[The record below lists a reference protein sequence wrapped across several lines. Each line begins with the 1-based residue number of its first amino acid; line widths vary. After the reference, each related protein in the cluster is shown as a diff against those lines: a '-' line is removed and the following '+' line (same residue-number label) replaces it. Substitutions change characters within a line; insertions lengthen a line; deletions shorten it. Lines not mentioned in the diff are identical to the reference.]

1 MEAIVEH
8 DVEQIGDMASAQPEG
23 ATPPPLK
30 TPMYKAMHAERYQRQ
45 TQIGQLQKE
54 SGTRL
59 ICYVASKARITRD
72 DTLGMVEL
80 LHNIRPDCNIDFL
93 LHTGGGDI
101 DAAEKLMYIVR
112 NTVGTGRL
120 RVIVPD
126 FAKSAGTLMALAAD
140 AIVMSNCSELGP
152 IDPQITLGD
161 GRGNAIPH
169 SVMSYL
175 DAYKV
180 HSEALR
186 KDPNDVVARMMLS
199 KLDPATINVFEA
211 ARNRAQKLAGEHLNR
226 WMFHEKKADYTKI
239 ASALMDNMRWLAHGQ
254 MIGYQAAQEL
264 ELVVEYL
271 PPDNPVWRAY
281 WQLYC
286 HQRLAIKDEQKLF
299 ESDYVSLCM

>member
-1 MEAIVEH
+1 MEQNVEN
-8 DVEQIGDMASAQPEG
+8 DGGSAAEQPED

-30 TPMYKAMHAERYQRQ
+30 TPLYKSMHAERYQRQ
-45 TQIGQLQKE
+45 AQICQLQKE
-54 SGTRL
+54 SGGRL
-59 ICYVASKARITRD
+59 ICYVASGAGITRD
-72 DTLGMVEL
+72 DTLGVVEL
-80 LHNIRPDCNIDFL
+80 LHNIKANTNIDFL
-93 LHTGGGDI
+93 LHTAGGDI
-101 DAAEKLMYIVR
+101 DAAEKLMSIVR
-112 NTVGTGRL
+112 SRVGTGRL

-140 AIVMSNCSELGP
+140 MIVMSDSSELGP
-152 IDPQITLGD
+152 IDPQIRLSD
-161 GRGNAIPH
+161 GRGNMIQH

-175 DAYKV
+175 DAYEA

-186 KDPNDVVARMMLS
+186 KDPDDAVARIMLS
-199 KLDPATINVFEA
+199 KLDPATLNVFKA
-211 ARNRAQKLAGEHLNR
+211 ARNRAEKLAGEHLYR

-239 ASALMDNMRWLAHGQ
+239 ASDLMDTTKWLAHGQ

-271 PPDNPVWRAY
+271 SPDNPTWRAY

-286 HQRLAIKDEQKLF
+286 HQRLAIKDDQRLF

>member
-1 MEAIVEH
+1 MENGVEH
-8 DVEQIGDMASAQPEG
+8 EGDTMAIQTEDVTLS
-23 ATPPPLK
+23 PLK

-45 TQIGQLQKE
+45 AQIGQLQKE
-54 SGTRL
+54 SGSHL
-59 ICYVASKARITRD
+59 ICYVSSGARITRD
-72 DTLGMVEL
+72 DTLGVVEL
-80 LHNIRPDCNIDFL
+80 LHNIKPNSDIDFL

-101 DAAEKLMYIVR
+101 DAAEKLMSIVR

-140 AIVMSNCSELGP
+140 TIVMSDSSELGP

-161 GRGNAIPH
+161 GRGNAIQH

-175 DAYKV
+175 DAYEA
-180 HSEALR
+180 HSDALR
-186 KDPNDVVARMMLS
+186 KDPNDVVAQVMLN
-199 KLDPATINVFEA
+199 KLDPATVKVFQA
-211 ARNRAQKLAGEHLNR
+211 ARNRAQKLANEHLNR

-239 ASALMDNMRWLAHGQ
+239 ASALMDNTRWLAHGQ
-254 MIGYQAAQEL
+254 MIGYQTAQEL

-271 PPDNPVWRAY
+271 PPDNPTWRGY

-286 HQRLAIKDEQKLF
+286 HQRLAIKDGQKLF
-299 ESDYVSLCM
+299 ESDYASLCM